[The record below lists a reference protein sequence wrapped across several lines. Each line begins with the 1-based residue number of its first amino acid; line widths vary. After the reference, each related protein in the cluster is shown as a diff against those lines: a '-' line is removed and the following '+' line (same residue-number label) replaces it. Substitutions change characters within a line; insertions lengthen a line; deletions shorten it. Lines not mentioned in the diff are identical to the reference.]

1 MWQVLIQD
9 TSFWTCFW
17 FLFAAT
23 LNMTVGPW
31 KVVSIAY
38 IYTSLEF
45 IIASAMHNVI
55 DPVLTLFAYK
65 VAILI
70 GIVFGSAIQP
80 KGNPWLLLPLVPGIA
95 LYFHIEAMYGVAA
108 LYLVSCLLCKYYKWF
123 MYCACVCFTCIFLP
137 MKIGGGPFIGMA
149 APVVFGFL
157 YAGAVEATPFLPQ

>member
-80 KGNPWLLLPLVPGIA
+80 KATHGFSYHSFPVSHSTFTLRPCMESLHSISSHVYYVNTTNGLCTVHVYA
-95 LYFHIEAMYGVAA
+95 LHAY
-108 LYLVSCLLCKYYKWF
+108 SS
-123 MYCACVCFTCIFLP
+123 P
-137 MKIGGGPFIGMA
+137 
-149 APVVFGFL
+149 
-157 YAGAVEATPFLPQ
+157 